1 MSPRRLGGMPLLGSK
16 GMRMFWTSPSSPGPS
31 PSRRAA
37 RTTGPLHWECVRS
50 ACQGLL
56 GALPLARFCSGR
68 CATEFCT
75 SRETRGSHAD
85 FVLRG
90 PEAGHD
96 IRPDFA
102 TRAITTTFAM
112 RAINSYTLRSR
123 TRASASARSLSRTFA
138 FPSSCCRAWRQ
149 CVSVRLEVV
158 HPQAQAPLEAFPLG
172 VGEECAPRTARS
184 TSVGAFLLRA
194 VCDGYP

>member
-1 MSPRRLGGMPLLGSK
+1 MPRTARSTSAGALLFRAVCDGIAHIPRR
-16 GMRMFWTSPSSPGPS
+16 
-31 PSRRAA
+31 
-37 RTTGPLHWECVRS
+37 
-50 ACQGLL
+50 
-56 GALPLARFCSGR
+56 
-68 CATEFCT
+68 
-75 SRETRGSHAD
+75 TRGSHAD

-96 IRPDFA
+96 IRLDFA

-158 HPQAQAPLEAFPLG
+158 PPQARALLEAVPLG
-172 VGEECAPRTARS
+172 VSEECAPRTARS